1 MTDGWMPSAVVR
13 PPLDGVLDGV
23 LNGALDGPF
32 GTSRPGDDG

>member
-1 MTDGWMPSAVVR
+1 MPSAVVR

>member
-1 MTDGWMPSAVVR
+1 MPSAVVR
-13 PPLDGVLDGV
+13 PPLDGV

>member
-1 MTDGWMPSAVVR
+1 MPSAVVR

-23 LNGALDGPF
+23 LSGALDGPF

>member
-1 MTDGWMPSAVVR
+1 MPSAVVR
-13 PPLDGVLDGV
+13 PPLDGVLNGV

>member
-1 MTDGWMPSAVVR
+1 MPSAVVR
-13 PPLDGVLDGV
+13 PPLDGVLDGA